1 MNKRLEDE
9 NMRIYEQY
17 KKNEEDNER
26 EIKRL

>member
-26 EIKRL
+26 EIKRM